1 MASADYNNSSVEVQ
15 SDGMGVETL
24 VGTSEPGNFAVT
36 MIYLVLLC
44 TTTMVGNIGNTMVIG
59 AVFCDKRLRKES
71 NIFIV
76 NLAIADLCVT
86 GENGSLSRCCLLV
99 FIFCCIFFR
108 QNPIGSPAKETS
120 YILQA
125 RWNVAAA
132 VDNVTVRILQVV
144 QYLQYL

>member
-1 MASADYNNSSVEVQ
+1 MEVE

-24 VGTSEPGNFAVT
+24 IGASEPGNFAVT

-86 GENGSLSRCCLLV
+86 GETCLSLV
-99 FIFCCIFFR
+99 FVFFFVK
-108 QNPIGSPAKETS
+108 NSIGLLYSEKRITS
-120 YILQA
+120 H
-125 RWNVAAA
+125 
-132 VDNVTVRILQVV
+132 
-144 QYLQYL
+144 